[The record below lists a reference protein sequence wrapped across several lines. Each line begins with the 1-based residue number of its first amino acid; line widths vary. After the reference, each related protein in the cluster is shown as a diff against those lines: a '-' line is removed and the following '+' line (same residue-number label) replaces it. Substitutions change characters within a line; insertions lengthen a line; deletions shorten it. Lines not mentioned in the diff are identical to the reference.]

1 MANEFFTLL
10 TASGKAKLAAAQAN
24 GAPLQISQM
33 AVGDGD
39 NGGYYTPSES
49 QTALKHE
56 TWRGALN
63 HLAVDPNNPNWVVA
77 EAVLP
82 DTVGGFYIREVGLF
96 DSRGDLIAIGKFPES
111 YKPLLAAGS
120 NKQLYVRMILEV
132 SNTAAVTL
140 LVDPSVVLATRSAVD
155 QRIAEELAK
164 RDLPLVALPLPCVA
178 TADNRMAVTA
188 AAVAGQGGTVSVPAG
203 IVIGLGQETLPGY
216 GKAETFVSSAWTSP
230 ILAPGSEYF
239 LRAQLVSGVLTC
251 YVQKGALTDATPA
264 SLKGVAN
271 GTVGGGFFST
281 ALDVCLARVIT
292 GAAGS
297 VPVVQKV
304 INRGASSWSAT
315 MNGSGTVYLPL
326 DPFIKTGRITASTIT
341 PHPTQISSVSHGSGG
356 WTGAA
361 YWLGYPTGVGG
372 NTPSMSSYLGWVA
385 GAAVIITSN
394 NVVGDAVVSTCT
406 GMFEH
411 IAGKSMWQVL
421 QMEHQIG
428 DASGA
433 SGDEHLMGEGTKNL
447 LPADYDNGLAISY
460 SNCVNALLTWEVVR

>member
-63 HLAVDPNNPNWVVA
+63 HLAVDPNNPSWVVA

-96 DSRGDLIAIGKFPES
+96 DSRGDLIAVGKFPES

-140 LVDPSVVLATRSAVD
+140 LVDPSVVLATRSAVE

-164 RDLPLVALPLPCVA
+164 RDLPLAALPQPCVA

-203 IVIGLGQETLPGY
+203 VAVSLGQETQAGS
-216 GKAETFVSSAWTSP
+216 GKAGTFVTSAWTSP
-230 ILAPGSEYF
+230 VLAPGSEYF
-239 LRAQLVSGVLTC
+239 LRAQLVAGVLTC

-264 SLKGVAN
+264 SLKGAAN
-271 GTVGGGFFST
+271 GASGGGFFST
-281 ALDVCLARVIT
+281 ALDICLARVVT

-297 VPVVQKV
+297 APVVQKV
-304 INRGASSWSAT
+304 INRGSASWSAT
-315 MNGSGTVYLPL
+315 MNGSGTVYLPF
-326 DPFIKTGRITASTIT
+326 DPFIKTGRITASTVT
-341 PHPTQISSVSHGSGG
+341 PHPTQISQINHGSGG
-356 WTGAA
+356 WGGWAYWYALPMSGTGAGSLN
-361 YWLGYPTGVGG
+361 WSV
-372 NTPSMSSYLGWVA
+372 NTALF
-385 GAAVIITSN
+385 ITSN
-394 NVVGDAVVSTCT
+394 NFVGDAAVATCT

-411 IAGKSMWQVL
+411 ITGKSMWQLL
-421 QMEHQIG
+421 QMEHQLG
-428 DASGA
+428 DSSGA
-433 SGDEHLMGEGTKNL
+433 NGDEHLMGEGIKNL